1 MSAGASPAD
10 LVSYQSHY
18 AGAVSRFA
26 AYAIDVLVST
36 AAFSLGLA
44 AISYSVQIVTGH
56 QVSWNRSNTVVAVI
70 FVVWQLVYFAYFWA
84 VGGRTPGMALLGIR
98 VVRADGTTLDPLHA
112 ILRAVVFPI
121 NILLLGLPFLLI
133 LVQRE
138 HRGVQDFAAGSA
150 VIYSWDARAARL
162 RFLARQELTT
172 GESAPLPPPT
182 PAPPATAMP
191 SSGTSHQDSG
201 TGHQDYWAGPAA
213 G

>member
-10 LVSYQSHY
+10 MMSYQSHY
-18 AGAVSRFA
+18 AGVVSRFA
-26 AYAIDVLVST
+26 AYAVDIAVST
-36 AAFSLGLA
+36 VAFALGLA
-44 AISYSVQIVTGH
+44 GISYSVQIVTGH

-138 HRGVQDFAAGSA
+138 HRGLADFIARTA

-162 RFLARQELTT
+162 RFLARQAELTA
-172 GESAPLPPPT
+172 GEGPPPELAS
-182 PAPPATAMP
+182 PG
-191 SSGTSHQDSG
+191 S
-201 TGHQDYWAGPAA
+201 
-213 G
+213 